1 MTNNI
6 NGIDVATNNNIY
18 YSQKAVDELQNTIKR
33 LQEENKRL
41 QMLSCANCGE
51 KYLSPDGAELYEKNV
66 QLQKENEELKT
77 YIQKMDKPEIK
88 TIDSEIALKNI
99 ELQQENEKIKKQY
112 NCYAC
117 GNCGGKEDYINLE
130 KHHKGLRKQ
139 FDELAKRNNTLS
151 LRIEEVE
158 KENEELYRH
167 CQICENFIDGIPCK
181 PLRDMDYDLQKV
193 INQRDKYIK
202 TLEKIRKVAKNT
214 CKSCTSECDC
224 IIDNEPCK
232 YYGFYNIRELIDEVL
247 NDRD

>member
-6 NGIDVATNNNIY
+6 NGIDVSECKNFYCGICEEENKIPRTIEHFTADCIFYPNCY
-18 YSQKAVDELQNTIKR
+18 YKQLKR

-66 QLQKENEELKT
+66 QLQRENEGLKKENEELKT

-99 ELQQENEKIKKQY
+99 ELQKENEKIKKQY

-117 GNCGGKEDYINLE
+117 GNCNGTEDYINLE

-139 FDELAKRNNTLS
+139 FDELVKRNNTLS
-151 LRIEEVE
+151 LRIEELE
-158 KENEELYRH
+158 KENEELK
-167 CQICENFIDGIPCK
+167 EK
-181 PLRDMDYDLQKV
+181 LK
-193 INQRDKYIK
+193 NQ
-202 TLEKIRKVAKNT
+202 
-214 CKSCTSECDC
+214 C
-224 IIDNEPCK
+224 I
-232 YYGFYNIRELIDEVL
+232 
-247 NDRD
+247 